1 MSVPRY
7 LQAGFDPMTIKM
19 DSIRDILIHH
29 KVKPPTGEVRKQ
41 DLVDLFELH
50 IRPRA
55 AELRKRYGHAH
66 SEQDAVTA
74 KATKAPAPRSQSQ
87 SQPHQQP
94 QASSQLLSQQSSA
107 KPSTVTMTT
116 TAAQPTRQERSTA
129 LSSSTSSMSSS
140 SSSKR
145 REPKSSVI
153 SKPIYT
159 DEENEEKPRLRRR
172 IVDEGTDMDSSST
185 SNSIRG
191 RKSVKSSVRDEGESE
206 PSLER
211 RSPRKK
217 KSEGS
222 KKQREI
228 VNMNFSNENPF
239 QSGSESERRRRS
251 KSRESLTSAG
261 SSRNSSTTRKPR
273 RKSRDDE
280 SRLDRDHVFKVP
292 AQPAFSKYMS
302 APKYTA
308 GSAFDRADFDSGPFH
323 NSPLFAKTKRM
334 SISTLPPPPPRI
346 IQFES
351 AANTYGTCPK
361 RGRDKEGPN
370 FGPLKFILFLALLSY
385 GLWYRQTRIDIGFC
399 TSSTF
404 NPAPTSN
411 KHLTTKQL
419 LVKWLYPT
427 CIACP
432 DHARC
437 TSPGS
442 DPLCPPEYILRPHPL
457 SFGNLLPLTPN
468 CVLNKAQEYQSLQV
482 ADVAESMLHK
492 RAGQEECRSS
502 IRPQPSV
509 ELFARQ
515 RFSVGDLRKEIE
527 SLKDASVS
535 QEEFTQYWTLA
546 LNELYHRSSTV
557 IIEQGISERYLRS
570 MKPARPFFCRVRQGV
585 LGWID
590 QFKEIL
596 LALLT
601 LGIGGLL
608 TRNYILRRR
617 EEARIVQ
624 GLVDDVLSKLS
635 EQADFSAVDP
645 IYYAH
650 SFVPQI
656 HLRDALL
663 THIHSSVRRQEIWE
677 KVSMIID
684 KNANV
689 RVSAQ
694 ELHGEIYRAWEWI
707 GASGV
712 LSQKKSSLGA
722 STRSTSSASGTA
734 SGGVQTTMTTMATY
748 DNFNDRILHET
759 EQSLHA
765 STGGSLYPSLS

>member
-41 DLVDLFELH
+41 DLVNLFELH
-50 IRPRA
+50 IRPRTVD
-55 AELRKRYGHAH
+55 LRKRYERANP
-66 SEQDAVTA
+66 EQDAAPT
-74 KATKAPAPRSQSQ
+74 KATKAPAPRAQPQPNQQQS
-87 SQPHQQP
+87 P
-94 QASSQLLSQQSSA
+94 QASSQPLSQQSSSISNTA
-107 KPSTVTMTT
+107 TT
-116 TAAQPTRQERSTA
+116 TTVAQPTRQERSTV

-145 REPKSSVI
+145 REPTSSVI
-153 SKPIYT
+153 TNPIYT
-159 DEENEEKPRLRRR
+159 DEENEAKPRLRRR
-172 IVDEGTDMDSSST
+172 IVDEGTDMDLSST
-185 SNSIRG
+185 SSSIRG
-191 RKSVKSSVRDEGESE
+191 RKSVKSSVRKEEE
-206 PSLER
+206 PAPSLER

-217 KSEGS
+217 KSDGS

-228 VNMNFSNENPF
+228 VSANFSDENPF

-251 KSRESLTSAG
+251 KSRESLTLAG
-261 SSRNSSTTRKPR
+261 SSRNSSTVRKPR
-273 RKSRDDE
+273 RKSRDDD

-292 AQPAFSKYMS
+292 AQPAFSKYMTT
-302 APKYTA
+302 PKYTA
-308 GSAFDRADFDSGPFH
+308 GSAFDRTDFDSGPFH

-334 SISTLPPPPPRI
+334 TIPTLPPPPPRI

-351 AANTYGTCPK
+351 AANTYGTRSK

-370 FGPLKFILFLALLSY
+370 LGPLKFILFLALLSF
-385 GLWYRQTRIDIGFC
+385 GLWYRQTRIDIGYC
-399 TSSTF
+399 TRSI
-404 NPAPTSN
+404 PTPPSN
-411 KHLTTKQL
+411 KHLTTKQV

-432 DHARC
+432 DHAKC

-457 SFGNLLPLTPN
+457 SFGNILPLTPT

-482 ADVAESMLHK
+482 ADVAESILHK
-492 RAGQEECRSS
+492 RAGREECRTS
-502 IRPQPSV
+502 IRPQPSA

-515 RFSVGDLRKEIE
+515 RFSVNDLRKKIE
-527 SLKDASVS
+527 SLKDSSVS
-535 QEEFTQYWTLA
+535 QEEFSQYWTLA
-546 LNELYHRSSTV
+546 LNELYRRSSTI
-557 IIEQGISERYLRS
+557 IIEQGISEKYLRS
-570 MKPARPFFCRVRQGV
+570 VKPARPIFCRVRQGV

-590 QFKEIL
+590 QLKEIL
-596 LALLT
+596 LALLA
-601 LGIGGLL
+601 LGMGGLL
-608 TRNYILRRR
+608 TRNYILKRR

-624 GLVDDVLSKLS
+624 GLVEEVLSKLS
-635 EQADFSAVDP
+635 EQADASAVDP

-663 THIHSSVRRQEIWE
+663 AHIHSPVRRQEIWE
-677 KVSMIID
+677 KVSVIVD

-712 LSQKKSSLGA
+712 LSQKKGSLGA
-722 STRSTSSASGTA
+722 SNRSASSAGGISGN
-734 SGGVQTTMTTMATY
+734 SGNGVQTTTTTMY
-748 DNFNDRILHET
+748 DNFHDRILHED

-765 STGGSLYPSLS
+765 STGSLYPSLS

>member
-50 IRPRA
+50 IRPRTT
-55 AELRKRYGHAH
+55 ELRKRYERANP
-66 SEQDAVTA
+66 EQDSVTA
-74 KATKAPAPRSQSQ
+74 KATKAPVPRSHPQPNQQQPPQSP
-87 SQPHQQP
+87 SQP
-94 QASSQLLSQQSSA
+94 LSQQSSS
-107 KPSTVTMTT
+107 KS
-116 TAAQPTRQERSTA
+116 TAATAVVQPTRQERSTV

-145 REPKSSVI
+145 REPTSSVI
-153 SKPIYT
+153 TKPIYT
-159 DEENEEKPRLRRR
+159 DEENEAKPRLRRR
-172 IVDEGTDMDSSST
+172 IVDEGTDMDSNST
-185 SNSIRG
+185 SGSIRG
-191 RKSVKSSVRDEGESE
+191 RKPVKSSVRKEEESE
-206 PSLER
+206 PSVER

-222 KKQREI
+222 KKSREI
-228 VNMNFSNENPF
+228 SANFSDENPF

-261 SSRNSSTTRKPR
+261 SSRNSSTVRKAR
-273 RKSRDDE
+273 RKSRDDD
-280 SRLDRDHVFKVP
+280 SHLDRDHVFKVP
-292 AQPAFSKYMS
+292 AQPAFSKYMTT
-302 APKYTA
+302 PKYTA
-308 GSAFDRADFDSGPFH
+308 GSAFDRTDFDSGPFH

-334 SISTLPPPPPRI
+334 TFPTLPPPPPRI

-351 AANTYGTCPK
+351 AANTYGTRSK
-361 RGRDKEGPN
+361 RGRDKEGRN
-370 FGPLKFILFLALLSY
+370 LGPLKFIVFLALLSF
-385 GLWYRQTRIDIGFC
+385 GLWYRQTRIDIGYC
-399 TSSTF
+399 TPSRSIPT
-404 NPAPTSN
+404 PTSN

-427 CIACP
+427 CIPCP
-432 DHARC
+432 DHAKC
-437 TSPGS
+437 NSPDA

-457 SFGNLLPLTPN
+457 SFGNLIPLTPT

-482 ADVAESMLHK
+482 ADAAESILHK
-492 RAGQEECRSS
+492 CAGKEECRSS
-502 IRPQPSV
+502 IRPQPSA

-515 RFSVGDLRKEIE
+515 RFSVSDLRNEIE

-535 QEEFTQYWTLA
+535 QEEFNQYWTLA
-546 LNELYHRSSTV
+546 LNELYRRSSTI
-557 IIEQGISERYLRS
+557 IIEQGIGERYLRS
-570 MKPARPFFCRVRQGV
+570 VKPARPIFCRVRQGV

-596 LALLT
+596 LALIT
-601 LGIGGLL
+601 LGMGGLL
-608 TRNYILRRR
+608 TRNYILKRR

-624 GLVDDVLSKLS
+624 GLVEKVLSKLS
-635 EQADFSAVDP
+635 EQADASAVDP

-663 THIHSSVRRQEIWE
+663 AHIHLPVRRQEIWE
-677 KVSMIID
+677 KVSVIVD

-712 LSQKKSSLGA
+712 LGQKKGSLAA
-722 STRSTSSASGTA
+722 STRSNNSASGIGGS
-734 SGGVQTTMTTMATY
+734 SGTGFQTTTTMY
-748 DNFNDRILHET
+748 DNFSDRIQPEDDQNLR
-759 EQSLHA
+759 A
-765 STGGSLYPSLS
+765 STGSLYPSLS

>member
-50 IRPRA
+50 IRPRTT
-55 AELRKRYGHAH
+55 ELRKRYERANP
-66 SEQDAVTA
+66 EQDAVTT
-74 KATKAPAPRSQSQ
+74 KATKAPAPRSHPQPNQQQPPQSL
-87 SQPHQQP
+87 SQP
-94 QASSQLLSQQSSA
+94 LSQQSSS
-107 KPSTVTMTT
+107 KS
-116 TAAQPTRQERSTA
+116 TAATAVVQPTRQERSTV

-145 REPKSSVI
+145 REPTSSVI
-153 SKPIYT
+153 TKPIYT
-159 DEENEEKPRLRRR
+159 DEENEAKPRLRRR
-172 IVDEGTDMDSSST
+172 IVDEGTDMDSNST
-185 SNSIRG
+185 SGSIRG
-191 RKSVKSSVRDEGESE
+191 RKSVKSSVRKEEESE
-206 PSLER
+206 PSVER

-222 KKQREI
+222 KKSREI
-228 VNMNFSNENPF
+228 SANFSDENPF
-239 QSGSESERRRRS
+239 QSGSESERRRKS

-261 SSRNSSTTRKPR
+261 SSRNSSTVRKAR
-273 RKSRDDE
+273 RKSRDDD
-280 SRLDRDHVFKVP
+280 SHLDRDHVFKVP
-292 AQPAFSKYMS
+292 AQPAFSKYMTT
-302 APKYTA
+302 PKYTA
-308 GSAFDRADFDSGPFH
+308 GSAFDRTDFDSGPFH

-334 SISTLPPPPPRI
+334 TFPTLPPPPPRI

-351 AANTYGTCPK
+351 AANTYGTRSK
-361 RGRDKEGPN
+361 RGCDKEGRN
-370 FGPLKFILFLALLSY
+370 LAPLKFIVFLALLSF
-385 GLWYRQTRIDIGFC
+385 GLWYRQTRIDIGYC
-399 TSSTF
+399 TPSRSI
-404 NPAPTSN
+404 PTPSSN

-427 CIACP
+427 CIPCP
-432 DHARC
+432 DHAKC
-437 TSPGS
+437 NSPDA

-457 SFGNLLPLTPN
+457 SFGNLIPLTPT

-482 ADVAESMLHK
+482 ADAAESILHK
-492 RAGQEECRSS
+492 RAGKEECRSS
-502 IRPQPSV
+502 IRPQPSA
-509 ELFARQ
+509 ELFVRQ
-515 RFSVGDLRKEIE
+515 RFSVSDLRNEIE

-535 QEEFTQYWTLA
+535 QEEFNQYWTLA
-546 LNELYHRSSTV
+546 LNELYRRSSTI
-557 IIEQGISERYLRS
+557 IIEQGIGERYLRS
-570 MKPARPFFCRVRQGV
+570 VKPARPIFCRVRQGV

-596 LALLT
+596 LALIT
-601 LGIGGLL
+601 LGMGGLL
-608 TRNYILRRR
+608 TRNYILKRR

-624 GLVDDVLSKLS
+624 GLVEKVLSKLS
-635 EQADFSAVDP
+635 EQADASAVDP

-663 THIHSSVRRQEIWE
+663 AHIHLPVRRQEIWE
-677 KVSMIID
+677 KVSVIVD

-712 LSQKKSSLGA
+712 LGQKKGSLAA
-722 STRSTSSASGTA
+722 STRSNNSASGIGGS
-734 SGGVQTTMTTMATY
+734 SGTGFQTTTTMY
-748 DNFNDRILHET
+748 DNFSDRIQPEDDQNLR
-759 EQSLHA
+759 A
-765 STGGSLYPSLS
+765 STGSLYPSLS

>member
-41 DLVDLFELH
+41 DLVDLFELY
-50 IRPRA
+50 IRPRTT
-55 AELRKRYGHAH
+55 ELRKRYERANP
-66 SEQDAVTA
+66 EQDAVTA
-74 KATKAPAPRSQSQ
+74 KATKAPAPRSHPQPNQQQPPQSP
-87 SQPHQQP
+87 SQP
-94 QASSQLLSQQSSA
+94 LSQQSSS
-107 KPSTVTMTT
+107 KS
-116 TAAQPTRQERSTA
+116 TAATTVVQPTRQERSTV

-145 REPKSSVI
+145 REPTSSVI
-153 SKPIYT
+153 TKPIYT
-159 DEENEEKPRLRRR
+159 DEENEAKPKLRRR
-172 IVDEGTDMDSSST
+172 IVDEGTDMDSNST
-185 SNSIRG
+185 SGSIRG
-191 RKSVKSSVRDEGESE
+191 RKSVKSSVRKEEESE
-206 PSLER
+206 PSVER

-222 KKQREI
+222 KKIREI
-228 VNMNFSNENPF
+228 SANFSDENPF

-261 SSRNSSTTRKPR
+261 SSRNSSIVRKAR
-273 RKSRDDE
+273 RKSRDDD
-280 SRLDRDHVFKVP
+280 SHLDRDHVFKVP
-292 AQPAFSKYMS
+292 AQPAFSKYMTT
-302 APKYTA
+302 PKYTA
-308 GSAFDRADFDSGPFH
+308 GSAFDRTDFDSGPFH

-334 SISTLPPPPPRI
+334 TFPTLPPPPPRI

-351 AANTYGTCPK
+351 AANTYGTRFK
-361 RGRDKEGPN
+361 RGRDKEGRN
-370 FGPLKFILFLALLSY
+370 LGPL
-385 GLWYRQTRIDIGFC
+385 
-399 TSSTF
+399 
-404 NPAPTSN
+404 N
-411 KHLTTKQL
+411 
-419 LVKWLYPT
+419 
-427 CIACP
+427 
-432 DHARC
+432 
-437 TSPGS
+437 
-442 DPLCPPEYILRPHPL
+442 
-457 SFGNLLPLTPN
+457 FGNLIPLTPT

-482 ADVAESMLHK
+482 ADAAESILHK

-502 IRPQPSV
+502 IRPQPSA

-515 RFSVGDLRKEIE
+515 RFSVSDLRKEIE

-535 QEEFTQYWTLA
+535 QEEFNQYWTLA
-546 LNELYHRSSTV
+546 LNELYRRSSTI
-557 IIEQGISERYLRS
+557 IIEQGIGERYLRS
-570 MKPARPFFCRVRQGV
+570 VKPARPIFCRVRQGV

-596 LALLT
+596 LALIT
-601 LGIGGLL
+601 LGMGGLL
-608 TRNYILRRR
+608 TRNYILKRR

-624 GLVDDVLSKLS
+624 GLVEKVLSKLS
-635 EQADFSAVDP
+635 EQADASAVDP

-663 THIHSSVRRQEIWE
+663 AHIHLPVRRQEIWE
-677 KVSMIID
+677 KVSVIVD

-712 LSQKKSSLGA
+712 LCQKKGSLAA
-722 STRSTSSASGTA
+722 STRSNNSASGIGGS
-734 SGGVQTTMTTMATY
+734 SGTGFQTTTSMY
-748 DNFNDRILHET
+748 DNFSDRTQPEDDQNLR
-759 EQSLHA
+759 A
-765 STGGSLYPSLS
+765 STGSLYPSLS

>member
-1 MSVPRY
+1 
-7 LQAGFDPMTIKM
+7 
-19 DSIRDILIHH
+19 
-29 KVKPPTGEVRKQ
+29 
-41 DLVDLFELH
+41 
-50 IRPRA
+50 
-55 AELRKRYGHAH
+55 
-66 SEQDAVTA
+66 
-74 KATKAPAPRSQSQ
+74 
-87 SQPHQQP
+87 
-94 QASSQLLSQQSSA
+94 
-107 KPSTVTMTT
+107 
-116 TAAQPTRQERSTA
+116 
-129 LSSSTSSMSSS
+129 MSSS
-140 SSSKR
+140 SPNR

-159 DEENEEKPRLRRR
+159 DEENEEKPKLRRR
-172 IVDEGTDMDSSST
+172 IVDEGTDMDSTST

-191 RKSVKSSVRDEGESE
+191 RKSVKSPVRKEESE

-228 VNMNFSNENPF
+228 VNANFSDENPF

-251 KSRESLTSAG
+251 KSRESLTSTG
-261 SSRNSSTTRKPR
+261 SSRNSSTARKAR
-273 RKSRDDE
+273 KKSRNDD

-292 AQPAFSKYMS
+292 AQPAFSKYM
-302 APKYTA
+302 ATPKYTA
-308 GSAFDRADFDSGPFH
+308 GSAFDRTDFDSGPFH

-351 AANTYGTCPK
+351 AANTYGTRPK
-361 RGRDKEGPN
+361 RGREKERPN
-370 FGPLKFILFLALLSY
+370 LGPLKFILFLALLSY

-399 TSSTF
+399 APSNF
-404 NPAPTSN
+404 NPASTSN

-432 DHARC
+432 DHAMC
-437 TSPGS
+437 TSHGS

-457 SFGNLLPLTPN
+457 SFANLFPLTPN

-482 ADVAESMLHK
+482 ADAAENMLHK

-502 IRPQPSV
+502 TRPHPSA

-515 RFSVGDLRKEIE
+515 RFSVNDLRKEIE

-546 LNELYHRSSTV
+546 LNELYRRSSTI

-570 MKPARPFFCRVRQGV
+570 VKPARPFFCQVRQGV

-590 QFKEIL
+590 HFKKIL

-601 LGIGGLL
+601 LGIAGLL

-624 GLVDDVLSKLS
+624 GLVDEVLSKLS

-677 KVSMIID
+677 KVSVIVD

-712 LSQKKSSLGA
+712 LSQKKSSLGV
-722 STRSTSSASGTA
+722 STRSTSSASGAA
-734 SGGVQTTMTTMATY
+734 SSGVQTMTTTTATY
-748 DNFNDRILHET
+748 DNVNDRILHET
-759 EQSLHA
+759 EQSLH
-765 STGGSLYPSLS
+765 SLYPSLS